1 MFICLHDSNLKQRKP
16 LALIPLELR
25 EAALYKVC
33 HLVRWHFFRA
43 CACNQQSWSQGK
55 LGEWSYHT
63 HLGILHYT
71 SMLSFLQEFKALI
84 KLSVSI
90 RTERKRRRKEGIEG
104 KNGKEEVKLSL
115 FQSDMILY
123 KLLKI
128 LPKKKMLELINKFSK
143 VLGDKINVQEFVVG
157 LPLWDV
163 PS

>member
-1 MFICLHDSNLKQRKP
+1 
-16 LALIPLELR
+16 
-25 EAALYKVC
+25 
-33 HLVRWHFFRA
+33 
-43 CACNQQSWSQGK
+43 
-55 LGEWSYHT
+55 
-63 HLGILHYT
+63 
-71 SMLSFLQEFKALI
+71 MLSFLQEFKALI
-84 KLSVSI
+84 RLSVSI
-90 RTERKRRRKEGIEG
+90 RTERKRRRKEGIKG

-143 VLGDKINVQEFVVG
+143 VLGDKKNVQEFVVG

>member
-1 MFICLHDSNLKQRKP
+1 
-16 LALIPLELR
+16 
-25 EAALYKVC
+25 
-33 HLVRWHFFRA
+33 
-43 CACNQQSWSQGK
+43 
-55 LGEWSYHT
+55 
-63 HLGILHYT
+63 
-71 SMLSFLQEFKALI
+71 MLSFLQEFKALI

-143 VLGDKINVQEFVVG
+143 VLGDKKNVQEFVVG

>member
-1 MFICLHDSNLKQRKP
+1 
-16 LALIPLELR
+16 
-25 EAALYKVC
+25 
-33 HLVRWHFFRA
+33 
-43 CACNQQSWSQGK
+43 
-55 LGEWSYHT
+55 
-63 HLGILHYT
+63 
-71 SMLSFLQEFKALI
+71 MLSFLQEFKALI
-84 KLSVSI
+84 RLSVSI

>member
-1 MFICLHDSNLKQRKP
+1 
-16 LALIPLELR
+16 
-25 EAALYKVC
+25 
-33 HLVRWHFFRA
+33 
-43 CACNQQSWSQGK
+43 
-55 LGEWSYHT
+55 
-63 HLGILHYT
+63 
-71 SMLSFLQEFKALI
+71 MLSFLQEFKALI

>member
-1 MFICLHDSNLKQRKP
+1 
-16 LALIPLELR
+16 
-25 EAALYKVC
+25 
-33 HLVRWHFFRA
+33 
-43 CACNQQSWSQGK
+43 
-55 LGEWSYHT
+55 
-63 HLGILHYT
+63 
-71 SMLSFLQEFKALI
+71 MLSFLQEFKALI

-115 FQSDMILY
+115 FQSDMTLY

-143 VLGDKINVQEFVVG
+143 VLGDKKNVQEFVVG